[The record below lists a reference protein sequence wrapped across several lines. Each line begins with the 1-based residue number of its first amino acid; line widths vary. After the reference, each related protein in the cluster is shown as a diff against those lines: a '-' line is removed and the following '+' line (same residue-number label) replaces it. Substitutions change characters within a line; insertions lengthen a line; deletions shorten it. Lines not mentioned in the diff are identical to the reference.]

1 MQDGPTGSLRNEL
14 GLLRFA
20 SSFLKKLQAAS
31 KAVEV
36 ITPGQVRLKLGVK
49 TGIADVEELTILA
62 GRAAPTGSPYRP
74 PDWCIETDRWR
85 FQLGFLLR
93 FILAGQPDFTRTVRQ
108 PHWKETAAVYR
119 AGESHWYQRR
129 YGLFNGQ
136 LAFGD
141 DWLPITD
148 WVEQFLLALL
158 HWPVAG
164 FLMVSTGSNT
174 EPKKR

>member
-1 MQDGPTGSLRNEL
+1 MQDWPTGYLRNEL

-62 GRAAPTGSPYRP
+62 GRAAPTGSLYRP
-74 PDWCIETDRWR
+74 PDWCIEANRWR

-93 FILAGQPDFTRTVRQ
+93 FILAGQPDFTRTVRP
-108 PHWKETAAVYR
+108 PHWKENTAVYR
-119 AGESHWYQRR
+119 GGGEPLVPEALRTVQQPTRFRR
-129 YGLFNGQ
+129 RLATDHGLGGTILIG
-136 LAFGD
+136 LAPLAR
-141 DWLPITD
+141 LPD
-148 WVEQFLLALL
+148 
-158 HWPVAG
+158 
-164 FLMVSTGSNT
+164 S
-174 EPKKR
+174 